1 MMRCVSLEGFP
12 VLWLAAALLFQP
24 VRGAETFSVATF
36 NLENYLDAPA
46 GTRLVKSQES
56 RAAIRAGLRAMRPD
70 VVALQEVGQLS
81 ALLELRESLRQEGL
95 VYPQWE
101 FVTGYDTNI
110 HVAVLSRF
118 PIVARR
124 SMTNANFLLYGRR
137 FRTSRGFS
145 EIDIQVNPDYRVTV
159 MAVHLKSRRPIRFAD
174 QADLREAEA
183 GVLRGRIDGILSED
197 PTDNLVV
204 LGDFNDVQ
212 NSPTVKRVMGRGLKA
227 LVDTRPPEHPGGRRG
242 REVSAAGAPQITW
255 TYHYGAE
262 DTFSRFDYILV
273 SRGMARECDPT
284 GTYVLASPD
293 WGMAS
298 DHRPLVA
305 RFRAVDD

>member
-1 MMRCVSLEGFP
+1 MIWSVSREVFLG
-12 VLWLAAALLFQP
+12 LWLAVAVPCHRA
-24 VRGAETFSVATF
+24 RAAETFSVATF

-46 GTRLVKSQES
+46 GTRRVKSTES
-56 RAAIRAGLRAMRPD
+56 RATIRASLRAMKPD
-70 VVALQEVGQLS
+70 VVAVQEIGRLS
-81 ALLELRESLRQEGL
+81 ALLELRESLSREGL
-95 VYPQWE
+95 VYPEWE
-101 FVTGYDTNI
+101 FVRGYDTNI

-124 SMTNANFLLYGRR
+124 SLTNANFLLYGRR

-145 EIDIQVNPDYRVTV
+145 EIDIQVNPDYRFTV
-159 MAVHLKSRRPIRFAD
+159 MVVHLKSRRPIRFAD

-183 GVLRGRIDGILSED
+183 RVLRERIDKILSGD
-197 PTDNLVV
+197 PTVNLVV

-212 NSPTVKRVMGRGLKA
+212 NSPTTKQVIGRGRNA
-227 LVDTRPPEHPGGRRG
+227 LVDTRPPEHSIGWSDRAPPGA
-242 REVSAAGAPQITW
+242 ESHPITW

-273 SRGMARECDPT
+273 SRGMAREWDPA
-284 GTYVLASPD
+284 GTYVLASQD
-293 WGMAS
+293 WGIAS

-305 RFRAVDD
+305 RFRAVDE